1 MQNRKSSVYFELLLS
16 HGCPDLSGFSSRG
29 GLLLLQAASK
39 G

>member
-1 MQNRKSSVYFELLLS
+1 MANRKNRTASVVVAWL
-16 HGCPDLSGFSSRG
+16 PDGSGFGSRG